1 MQKQNL
7 IIIHSFPSNS
17 IILKGFYDFLSDFFN
32 VYPID
37 LPGFTPDKKPLAKMN
52 FEGYRQYL
60 EEEIARLNLERYFLG
75 GISFG
80 FAIANAC
87 RVDNRCRGFLAISP
101 YLNND
106 YIVPNKSGIIV
117 MKRLLF
123 FPSRLRLLYRFIYH
137 TRYFRHFLCRYLPS
151 GRVDI
156 MQKTVD
162 GNAFFETAEILINH
176 NEVPKFHDKP
186 YVLLINEQDT
196 TILASKVIELFETLD
211 HALIV
216 KTTIEHNPKDISKA
230 YFKKHVPKGDIEKM
244 VKK

>member
-37 LPGFTPDKKPLAKMN
+37 LPGFTSDEKPLAKIN
-52 FEGYRQYL
+52 FQGYRQHV
-60 EEEIARLNLERYFLG
+60 EKEIAHLNLKSYFLG

-87 RVDNRCRGFLAISP
+87 QVDDQCKGFLAIAP

-106 YIVPNKSGIIV
+106 YIVPNKSGFAV

-123 FPSRLRLLYRFIYH
+123 FLSRLRLYKPIYH
-137 TRYFRHFLCRYLPS
+137 TKYFWNIQHFFP
-151 GRVDI
+151 
-156 MQKTVD
+156 
-162 GNAFFETAEILINH
+162 F
-176 NEVPKFHDKP
+176 
-186 YVLLINEQDT
+186 
-196 TILASKVIELFETLD
+196 
-211 HALIV
+211 
-216 KTTIEHNPKDISKA
+216 
-230 YFKKHVPKGDIEKM
+230 
-244 VKK
+244 